1 MNSMGNLRVEFEQEI
16 AELLLSKLSDYEI
29 SLDRASQIAKFIL
42 EKIPSNISNDDL
54 RKILPQLDQDFVEIS
69 RTVLK
74 YMDKLEDIDRNKQSS
89 LLLHMLN
96 NQSPEIEKQ
105 LNEYFLK
112 KNNHVK

>member
-1 MNSMGNLRVEFEQEI
+1 MGNLRVEFEQEI
-16 AELLLSKLSDYEI
+16 AKLLLSKLSDYEI

-89 LLLHMLN
+89 LLLQMLN

-105 LNEYFLK
+105 LNEYFLR
-112 KNNHVK
+112 KNNHG